1 MSNSESNRPTLR
13 TASFQFLDYAWKICI
28 GVSVVVTLLSSVSNF
43 EFAKSHPLLICSSI
57 VISTIILSLLY
68 LIYKLVTEGL
78 ADKQPLILANELVTI
93 VNALYEEKKYLDV
106 VRFGSTVSRYLWI
119 NGNNK
124 ERIAIGELVEDAAS
138 KEGRIA
144 EQVSAL
150 IDDIGWTYYIVGD
163 NIKATTNISNGIEKA
178 AENGLFYFAAKGERH
193 LSGIAKHSGKISDFT
208 QHLANAETYTTK
220 ILDSSDKNEMD
231 ASLHLAKAKYA
242 FETDKLND
250 AEADAKKAMEI
261 FKNDMERIVK
271 VHSLLGNI
279 YLKQGKTI
287 PAKIQK
293 AKDEFNK
300 GYLSCKDIRKDEFAK
315 NAVGLAKIA
324 YEEGEIKTYIKYLNE
339 AREVYVAHHKSK
351 EVNEIDLM
359 LKSIKT

>member
-1 MSNSESNRPTLR
+1 MSNTEINKPTFK
-13 TASFQFLDYAWKICI
+13 TASFQFLGYSWRIFI
-28 GVSVVVTLLSSVSNF
+28 GVSIVVTLFSLISNF
-43 EFAKSHPLLICSSI
+43 EFAKRNPVLTFSLI
-57 VISTIILSLLY
+57 VIATIILSLLY
-68 LIYKLVTEGL
+68 LIYELVAEGL
-78 ADKQPLILANELVTI
+78 ADKRPLILAKELVSI
-93 VNALYEEKKYLDV
+93 VNTLYEEEKYLDV
-106 VRFGSTVSRYLWI
+106 VRFGSTISRYLWI

-138 KEGRIA
+138 KESRIA

-163 NIKATTNISNGIEKA
+163 NGKAITNISNGIEKA

-193 LSGIAKHSGKISDFT
+193 LSGIAKHSGKIPEFT
-208 QHLANAETYTTK
+208 LHLNNAETYTAK
-220 ILDSSDKNEMD
+220 IPDSSDKNEMD

-242 FETDKLND
+242 FETDQLDD
-250 AEADAKKAMEI
+250 AEANAKKAMDI

-279 YLKQGKTI
+279 YMKQGKTA
-287 PAKIQK
+287 PVRIQK

-315 NAVGLAKIA
+315 NAIGLAKIA
-324 YEEGEIKTYIKYLNE
+324 YEEGEIKSYIKYLNE
-339 AREVYVAHHKSK
+339 ARAVYVAHHKNK
-351 EVNEIDLM
+351 EVNEIDIM
-359 LKSIKT
+359 LKSIKV